1 MSICSSTC
9 EYPVFPVPL
18 IEEAV
23 FFLMSMFGTIVKCQA
38 AVAVQVDF
46 WVLCSITLVYMS
58 DFAPIAVSVT
68 LTVV

>member
-23 FFLMSMFGTIVKCQA
+23 FSLMSMFGPIVKHHA
-38 AVAVQVDF
+38 AVAVWVDF
-46 WVLCSITLVYMS
+46 WVLCSITLVYTP
-58 DFAPIAVSVT
+58 DFAPVAVSVT